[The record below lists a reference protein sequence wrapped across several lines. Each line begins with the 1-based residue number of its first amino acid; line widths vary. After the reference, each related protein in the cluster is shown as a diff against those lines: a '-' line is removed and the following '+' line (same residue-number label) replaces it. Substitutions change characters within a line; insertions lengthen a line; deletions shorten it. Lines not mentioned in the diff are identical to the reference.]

1 MTMIVDKMDDYD
13 FDLMLC
19 VSEYIDRIRE
29 KAGPDKEI
37 NFVNLYHRI
46 SVLVR
51 EVIQKHAT
59 YGGLN
64 GENSDS
70 D

>member
-1 MTMIVDKMDDYD
+1 MIVDKMDNDD

-19 VSEYIDRIRE
+19 VSEYIDKMRE
-29 KAGPDKEI
+29 NAGPDKKI

-51 EVIQKHAT
+51 EVVHEHAM

-64 GENSDS
+64 GKNSDS